1 MAALAYVLLPIS
13 GMLAFF
19 SQTEGRVRFH
29 GAQAV
34 AFGLVWSLAL
44 YGCSAISAT
53 LTQLVFL
60 AGAAMWIGL
69 IITTATGR
77 DLRLPVVGRACARAA
92 GLVEDG

>member
-1 MAALAYVLLPIS
+1 MAALAYALLPVS
-13 GMLAFF
+13 GMIAFF

-53 LTQLVFL
+53 LTQVVFL
-60 AGAAMWIGL
+60 LGAGVWLGL
-69 IITTATGR
+69 IVTTATGR
-77 DLRLPVVGRACARAA
+77 DLRLPLIGVPCARAA
-92 GLVEDG
+92 GLAGDG